1 LRLVLS
7 VIIVVII
14 RLSRHIRGRIFDGI
28 DDHQD
33 RGNFSDSV
41 SRLSRIR
48 SGSQTNCETPAPMT
62 GNQLKLRSRGV
73 NNAYAD

>member
-1 LRLVLS
+1 MECWGRDLRLILS

-14 RLSRHIRGRIFDGI
+14 RLSRHIRGRIPDGI

-33 RGNFSDSV
+33 RGNLSDSV

-48 SGSQTNCETPAPMT
+48 SGSQTDCEPPAPIRLEI
-62 GNQLKLRSRGV
+62 N
-73 NNAYAD
+73 